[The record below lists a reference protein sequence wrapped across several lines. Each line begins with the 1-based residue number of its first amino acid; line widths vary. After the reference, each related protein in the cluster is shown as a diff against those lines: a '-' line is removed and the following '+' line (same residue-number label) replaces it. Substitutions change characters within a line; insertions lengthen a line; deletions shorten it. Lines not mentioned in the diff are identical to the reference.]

1 MYFLSTV
8 TSELVTRL
16 MYDLAMDAHFTT
28 EVYTSHNG
36 IVLDPYPES
45 PARTRAV
52 WSGLAEAGIPKDK
65 EVTSLKIGRM
75 LTK

>member
-8 TSELVTRL
+8 TSVLVTRL

-52 WSGLAEAGIPKDK
+52 WSGIAEAGIPEDS
-65 EVTSLKIGRM
+65 EVTTLRSGRM
-75 LTK
+75 LSR

>member
-16 MYDLAMDAHFTT
+16 IYDLAMDAHFTT

-52 WSGLAEAGIPKDK
+52 WSGLAEAGILKDT

>member
-1 MYFLSTV
+1 MEEAGIKTCWCRYYF
-8 TSELVTRL
+8 RL
-16 MYDLAMDAHFTT
+16 LYDPALDAHFTT

-52 WSGLAEAGIPKDK
+52 WAGLVEAGIP
-65 EVTSLKIGRM
+65 EAGGIF
-75 LTK
+75 

>member
-1 MYFLSTV
+1 
-8 TSELVTRL
+8 
-16 MYDLAMDAHFTT
+16 MDAHFTA

-52 WSGLAEAGIPKDK
+52 WSGFVEAGIPEDA

>member
-1 MYFLSTV
+1 
-8 TSELVTRL
+8 
-16 MYDLAMDAHFTT
+16 MDAHFTT

-45 PARTRAV
+45 PARTKAV
-52 WSGLAEAGIPKDK
+52 WRGIAEARIPEDA
-65 EVTSLKIGRM
+65 EVTSLRTGRM

>member
-1 MYFLSTV
+1 MPCYHVHFLS
-8 TSELVTRL
+8 SRL

-28 EVYTSHNG
+28 EIYTSHNG

-52 WSGLAEAGIPKDK
+52 WSGIAEAGIPEDP
-65 EVTSLKIGRM
+65 EVTSLKIGRL